1 MWRNCQ
7 AAVKRGFRRRVD
19 RQALRGPSERT
30 RQTLAADLQIG
41 RRGFAAAA
49 ILFEIEVHRLA
60 FIQTRQTRL
69 LDSRDVD
76 EDILAATLGFDEAE
90 ALGGV
95 EPLYDA
101 RAGPGG
107 LAALAFAAAKSA
119 ATAPIAT
126 AEAAAITPAAAAK
139 AAPVAATAVT
149 TAVTA
154 TASVS
159 ATAVTASVSA
169 AAVATA
175 ITAAAAKAATART
188 SGWGGALR
196 GHNDL
201 RRRQLARTS
210 ILFELVV
217 DLVAL
222 IEAVEAGLIEG
233 RDVNEDIRSAI
244 VRLNEAKTLSRVEP
258 LDCTARHIVAIH
270 RDREVSAGH
279 MPAPG

>member
-1 MWRNCQ
+1 M
-7 AAVKRGFRRRVD
+7 
-19 RQALRGPSERT
+19 
-30 RQTLAADLQIG
+30 
-41 RRGFAAAA
+41 
-49 ILFEIEVHRLA
+49 
-60 FIQTRQTRL
+60 
-69 LDSRDVD
+69 D
-76 EDILAATLGFDEAE
+76 EDVLAATFGFDEAE

-101 RAGPGG
+101 RAGPGR

-119 ATAPIAT
+119 AAAPISTTEAT
-126 AEAAAITPAAAAK
+126 AITPAAAAK

-154 TASVS
+154 TA
-159 ATAVTASVSA
+159 VTASVSA

-175 ITAAAAKAATART
+175 ITAAAAKAAAAART
-188 SGWGGALR
+188 SGLGGALR
-196 GHNDL
+196 RHNDL
-201 RRRQLARTS
+201 RRRQLTRTS

-222 IEAVEAGLIEG
+222 VEAVEAGLIEG
-233 RDVNEDIRSAI
+233 RNMNEDIGSAV
-244 VRLNEAKTLSRVEP
+244 VRLDETNPHSRVEP
-258 LDCTARHIVAIH
+258 LDRTARHIVAIH